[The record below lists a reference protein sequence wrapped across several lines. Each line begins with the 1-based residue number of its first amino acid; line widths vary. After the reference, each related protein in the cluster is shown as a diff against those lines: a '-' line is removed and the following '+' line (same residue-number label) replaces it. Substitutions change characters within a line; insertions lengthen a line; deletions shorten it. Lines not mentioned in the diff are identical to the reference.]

1 MIYTVAST
9 LPPDHGGRTKS
20 LLKRIDFLNDEFDFD
35 QTILTTNYN
44 PNYTTVYKD
53 FYNKGILKENIMVIN
68 IYDWLSN
75 FRLLTGSYYSS
86 NTHINIQRQE
96 LKISNFIA
104 KEDLD
109 KNCVRYYDKDTERYY
124 LYRKFYPNSQVV
136 KFEDYFTPGVKHKV
150 ERWEYNEYGYLHK
163 ITNYSRKLNKKLAE
177 FYYDLEK
184 NMYCKKYFEETNDNK
199 LNSIFIYDNDILIES
214 FSNEKEMFIYFF
226 DFYFRDQDIIFNDAR
241 LLDKSLI
248 NSTKNIKPILVF
260 HSSHLEG
267 DSIKSSYKLALNN
280 SDKIAKYYVLT
291 NQQKEDIQ
299 NDLNIPDEK
308 FVVIP
313 HFIKT
318 SSNSTNEIKDQ
329 FVFVGRFS
337 EEKQISHIIESYKLY
352 IDNGG
357 STKLVLYGGIKG
369 EERTKIEKLIKQ
381 YNLQNEVT
389 IHPFTN
395 DPLQVFRESKASLL
409 TSKFE
414 GFALSVMES
423 INEGCPVIA
432 YDIKY
437 GPSEII
443 VNGENGYLIEPNNI
457 EEFSKAMI
465 SIIENPLENVK
476 TKDEITYQAAINNFN
491 SLIKDV
497 SL

>member
-1 MIYTVAST
+1 M
-9 LPPDHGGRTKS
+9 
-20 LLKRIDFLNDEFDFD
+20 
-35 QTILTTNYN
+35 
-44 PNYTTVYKD
+44 
-53 FYNKGILKENIMVIN
+53 
-68 IYDWLSN
+68 
-75 FRLLTGSYYSS
+75 
-86 NTHINIQRQE
+86 
-96 LKISNFIA
+96 
-104 KEDLD
+104 
-109 KNCVRYYDKDTERYY
+109 
-124 LYRKFYPNSQVV
+124 
-136 KFEDYFTPGVKHKV
+136 FT
-150 ERWEYNEYGYLHK
+150 
-163 ITNYSRKLNKKLAE
+163 
-177 FYYDLEK
+177 
-184 NMYCKKYFEETNDNK
+184 
-199 LNSIFIYDNDILIES
+199 
-214 FSNEKEMFIYFF
+214 YFF
-226 DFYFRDQDIIFNDAR
+226 DFYFNDQDIVFNDAR

-248 NSTKNIKPILVF
+248 NSTKNIKSILVF

-267 DSIKSSYKLALNN
+267 DSIKSSYKYALNN

-369 EERTKIEKLIKQ
+369 EERTKIENLIKQ

-389 IHPFTN
+389 IHSFTN

-437 GPSEII
+437 GPREII